1 MARRK
6 THCPKLDFKSLLLA
20 AELHNRAGGDID
32 KILPALDD
40 IIEEKNIKAKDLKGE
55 MMASR
60 DEQIKV
66 LLEKMKGLLLSDY
79 ADAVDDSIDLL
90 DQALTHIEQLLKD
103 QPCKVKCAAIKT
115 KDGIIFE
122 AKNHAICLQRM
133 KQAKVSTGR
142 DCEQG
147 FVTTDGK
154 FVDRHEA
161 AQIAFEAGQTKKLE
175 SPLFSE
181 DLTGDWPWK
190 KDQPRQPEK
199 KERD

>member
-1 MARRK
+1 M
-6 THCPKLDFKSLLLA
+6 
-20 AELHNRAGGDID
+20 N
-32 KILPALDD
+32 
-40 IIEEKNIKAKDLKGE
+40 
-55 MMASR
+55 
-60 DEQIKV
+60 EQIKV

-79 ADAVDDSIDLL
+79 ADAVDDSIALL
-90 DQALTHIEQLLKD
+90 DQALTLLKEQPTKKLMAECPYCERLLKFPMPHGCRGGFRKNFHNLPWRAVVKWRD
-103 QPCKVKCAAIKT
+103 EQPCKVKCAAIKT